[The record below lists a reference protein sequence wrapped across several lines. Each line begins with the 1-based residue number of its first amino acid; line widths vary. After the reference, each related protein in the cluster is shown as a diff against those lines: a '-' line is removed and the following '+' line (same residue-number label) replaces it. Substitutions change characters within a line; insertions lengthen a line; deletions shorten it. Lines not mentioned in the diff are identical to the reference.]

1 MKANEYSYHLVTF
14 LWKFFIAGGTKN
26 DWKKPPPF
34 FLHKLYVK
42 AIVEALKKVANALER
57 FIAKKT
63 MLYLIHNITNVRKSV
78 TPGDMNNKT

>member
-34 FLHKLYVK
+34 FLHKLYIK

-63 MLYLIHNITNVRKSV
+63 GMSQLTTLYLIHNITNV
-78 TPGDMNNKT
+78 